1 MKTSRVGAGMVLE
14 AFAVVLAILL
24 LLVLR
29 IPWLPGPLPFLLA
42 QGVILYCIHCPSH
55 YAVGRMVGIKFSGLV
70 VGRSALR
77 KSSSRAV
84 RLIGE
89 RAVTPVLI
97 VDRASLAR
105 ASPLRRKA
113 MFYSGVTASTAAP
126 FLVALYASLTGDPL
140 STSTLIAVIVAIGY
154 LTFNIFYSP
163 RTGDIHRAR
172 LLGGSSPQGGQQLS
186 RHRLL
191 VFEFYQLPPVH
202 MLQHP

>member
-1 MKTSRVGAGMVLE
+1 
-14 AFAVVLAILL
+14 
-24 LLVLR
+24 
-29 IPWLPGPLPFLLA
+29 
-42 QGVILYCIHCPSH
+42 
-55 YAVGRMVGIKFSGLV
+55 MVGIKFSGLV

-140 STSTLIAVIVAIGY
+140 STLTAVIVAIGY

-172 LLGGSSPQGGQQLS
+172 LLGGSSPKGGQQLS

-191 VFEFYQLPPVH
+191 IFEFYQLPPVH